1 MPTIVCPGCQTKLKV
16 DEKVGNKLR
25 CPQCQTR
32 IRMDEKGEVSFVSET
47 VRRPAPPPRKSAGAS
62 AGWVVYGLGA
72 ALVSVLLV
80 VVWQATSRT
89 TPKKSEP
96 PGGAL
101 VAEQDPDVVPLSH
114 GEKEP
119 SPADDVAAEARKQ
132 LQSLAHSKVKRDSS
146 QTNSSDAASP
156 SSPAKGPAVAKT
168 EGPTEKSPKTSPQ
181 SAVPTEEDAA
191 AQQDQPKTA
200 ADAHPTINLELADAI
215 TGKLDEDVA
224 RIVGQW
230 QQASTAFLADKAK
243 TTDSE
248 KLKSL
253 AANDPAKTFGSQLL
267 ELGEKAPKSP
277 AAFQAFVAALY
288 VLRDSNFDLT
298 GDLVGRAAKHLTDH
312 ATDQEMGRVALLA
325 APLCHPSV
333 HRLLQSILDKTEQR
347 DDRGRACFALIKNL
361 KLQREQVSEAS
372 ALKRIDKQVTTLVR
386 RIEKEEFGD
395 VTIENQPIAAAL
407 KALAE
412 SVVQTLALGS
422 VAPEIV
428 GKDLEGKRLKLSD
441 YRGKVVML
449 EFWAGWCPH
458 CRKLI
463 PDERALVTKLKDRP
477 FVLLGVNVDKKSDAA
492 LIQRKKVTNWRSWQD
507 GPSGPIGIK
516 YQIKGYPTIFLL
528 DRQGKIRY
536 AGSASNWPFY
546 DAVIKNLLA
555 ETDDGKDSK
564 SASRE

>member
-1 MPTIVCPGCQTKLKV
+1 MPTIVCPGCQAKLKI

-32 IRMDEKGEVSFVSET
+32 IRVDETGEVSFVSAT
-47 VRRPAPPPRKSAGAS
+47 VRAPAPKPRKTDSLS

-89 TPKKSEP
+89 TPKKSDP

-101 VAEQDPDVVPLSH
+101 IAEQDVDAVPVSH
-114 GEKEP
+114 TEKEAAP
-119 SPADDVAAEARKQ
+119 SDDLAAEGRKQ
-132 LQSLAHSKVKRDSS
+132 LQSLAHSKMKRDSS
-146 QTNSSDAASP
+146 RSESQVTSSSTL
-156 SSPAKGPAVAKT
+156 AKGSAVAKA
-168 EGPTEKSPKTSPQ
+168 EGLTEKSPSSSPQ
-181 SAVPTEEDAA
+181 AAVPTKEDAA
-191 AQQDQPKTA
+191 THPDEPKTA
-200 ADAHPTINLELADAI
+200 ADAQPTINLELADAL
-215 TGKLDEDVA
+215 TGKLDEGVVK
-224 RIVGQW
+224 IVGQW
-230 QQASTAFLADKAK
+230 QQASTAFAAEKAK
-243 TTDSE
+243 TTDSA

-267 ELGEKAPKSP
+267 ELGEKDPNSP

-347 DDRGRACFALIKNL
+347 DDRGRACFALITNL
-361 KLQREQVSEAS
+361 KLEREQVSEAS
-372 ALKRIDKQVTTLVR
+372 ALKRIDKQAATLVR

-395 VTIENQPIAAAL
+395 VTIDNQPIAAAL
-407 KALAE
+407 KALAA
-412 SVVQTLALGS
+412 SVVQPLAVGG

-463 PDERALVTKLKDRP
+463 PNERALVSQLKDRP
-477 FVLLGVNVDKKSDAA
+477 FVLLGVNADKKSDAA

-507 GPSGPIGIK
+507 GPSGPISAK
-516 YQIKGYPTIFLL
+516 YQIKGYPTVFLL
-528 DRQGKIRY
+528 DREGKIRY
-536 AGSASNWPFY
+536 AGSATNWPFY
-546 DAVIKNLLA
+546 DSVIKNLVA
-555 ETDDGKDSK
+555 ETEDGKDSK